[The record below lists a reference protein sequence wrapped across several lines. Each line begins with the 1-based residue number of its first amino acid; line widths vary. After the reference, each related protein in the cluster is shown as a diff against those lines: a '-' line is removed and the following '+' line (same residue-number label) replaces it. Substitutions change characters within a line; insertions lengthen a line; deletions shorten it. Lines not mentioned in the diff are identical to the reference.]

1 MTICVLVRHGETTYN
16 VEGRI
21 NGDPE
26 IRVPLSARGREE
38 AAELAR
44 QIAHVAIEVC
54 VHTRFPRTLETAQ
67 IGLGARSGGVP
78 LVCEPLLD
86 DIDAGNLEGRPMREL
101 GAWIQAHGP
110 DDPYP
115 GGESLH
121 DAARRFA
128 QGFRRLAVRPERIV
142 LAVCHELPIR
152 FALNAAAGSANLEQP
167 EHQITNATHYLF
179 EQATLVAATE
189 GIERLVDRHTSAQ

>member
-1 MTICVLVRHGETTYN
+1 MTICILVRHGETTFN

-38 AAELAR
+38 AAQLAR
-44 QIAHVAIEVC
+44 QIAHVAVEVC

-101 GAWIQAHGP
+101 GAWTQAHGP
-110 DDPYP
+110 DDPIP

-128 QGFRRLAVRPERIV
+128 KGFRRLAVRPERIV

-167 EHQITNATHYLF
+167 EHQIANATPYLF
-179 EQATLVAATE
+179 EQATLVVAAE
-189 GIERLVDRHTSAQ
+189 GIERLVDRHTSAR

>member
-1 MTICVLVRHGETTYN
+1 MTLCILVRHGETTFN

-21 NGDPE
+21 NGDPK

-86 DIDAGNLEGRPMREL
+86 DIDAGNLEGRPMREF

-128 QGFRRLAVRPERIV
+128 KGFRRLAVRPERIV
-142 LAVCHELPIR
+142 LAACHELPIR
-152 FALNAAAGSANLEQP
+152 FALNAAAGSASLQQP
-167 EHQITNATHYLF
+167 EHQITNATPYLF
-179 EQATLVAATE
+179 DQATLAVAAD

>member
-1 MTICVLVRHGETTYN
+1 MTICILVRHGETTYN

-26 IRVPLSARGREE
+26 IRVLLSAQGREE
-38 AAELAR
+38 AGELAR
-44 QIAHVAIEVC
+44 QIAHVAIDVC

-67 IGLGARSGGVP
+67 IGLGARSGEVP

-86 DIDAGNLEGRPMREL
+86 DIDAGNLEGRPMKEL

-128 QGFRRLAVRPERIV
+128 KGFRRLAARPERIV
-142 LAVCHELPIR
+142 LAVCHELPVR

-167 EHQITNATHYLF
+167 EHEIMNATPYLF
-179 EQATLVAATE
+179 EQATLVAAAE
-189 GIERLVDRHTSAQ
+189 GIERVVDRHTSNQ